1 MFKRLIISF
10 IISIQ
15 IIGLSYSNSIAEGY
29 TYSKSNHNNSYM
41 VQSLLNRLPYKLLND
56 INDSNVSIIL
66 DSNFLNENNNKY
78 DAKYTYS
85 TKIITIDSSN
95 KSIEHSLY
103 HEIGHYI
110 EDKYQLRNN
119 DIILKSFL
127 DEEFY
132 FGSNYYNESIKEYI
146 AESINHYLK
155 GDLYEDSELY
165 KELDSVLSIYK

>member
-10 IISIQ
+10 IISVQ
-15 IIGLSYSNSIAEGY
+15 LIGLNYSNSIAEGF
-29 TYSKSNHNNSYM
+29 TYSKSNHNNNYM

-56 INDSNVSIIL
+56 INNSNVSIVL
-66 DSNFLNENNNKY
+66 DDNFLNEHNKKY
-78 DAKYTYS
+78 DGQYTYS
-85 TKIITIDSSN
+85 TKVITLDSSN

-103 HEIGHYI
+103 HEIGHYL
-110 EDKYQLRNN
+110 EDKYQLHNN
-119 DIILKSFL
+119 DKILKSFL

-155 GDLYEDSELY
+155 SDLYKDSDLY
-165 KELDSVLSIYK
+165 KELDSVLKNL